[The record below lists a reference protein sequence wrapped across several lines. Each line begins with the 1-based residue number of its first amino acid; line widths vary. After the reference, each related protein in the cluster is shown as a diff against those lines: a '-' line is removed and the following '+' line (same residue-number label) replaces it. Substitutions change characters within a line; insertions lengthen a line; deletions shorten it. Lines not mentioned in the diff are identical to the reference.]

1 MNHDMTSDRARG
13 PLRDRQ
19 QAATRQAIIAAF
31 LDLARRENTVAISI
45 PAVARR
51 AGLSVRTVYRYFA
64 TKSDLQ
70 TAAALNHDQRARTAI
85 DASQIDRIDVGPYL
99 RQLWTGFAADI
110 PGVAAEHCTPAGR
123 DLRATRL
130 DSSRRIVRAALP
142 PVTADEVVD
151 LIVAMTSSSMFLEL
165 VDRMGHRPD
174 RAAAMVTELV
184 ELVVGEAAAAGANCT
199 GTEHEEDD
207 R

>member
-1 MNHDMTSDRARG
+1 MNHDMTSDRVAH

-31 LDLARRENTVAISI
+31 LDLARWENAVAISI
-45 PAVARR
+45 PAVASR

-85 DASQIDRIDVGPYL
+85 DASQIDRANVAAYL

-110 PGVAAEHCTPAGR
+110 PGVTAEHCTPAGR

-130 DSSRRIVRAALP
+130 AGSRSIVRAALP
-142 PVTADEVVD
+142 PGAADEVVD

-165 VDRMGHRPD
+165 VDRMGYRPD
-174 RAAAMVTELV
+174 RAAAMVTVLV
-184 ELVVGEAAAAGANCT
+184 ELVAGEAAAAGANRT
-199 GTEHEEDD
+199 GTEHGRDD

>member
-1 MNHDMTSDRARG
+1 MNHDVTSDRVAH

-31 LDLARRENTVAISI
+31 LDLARRENAVAISI
-45 PAVARR
+45 PAVASR

-70 TAAALNHDQRARTAI
+70 TAAALNHDQRARTAV
-85 DASQIDRIDVGPYL
+85 DASQIDRANVGTYL

-110 PGVAAEHCTPAGR
+110 SGVTAEHCTPAGR

-130 DSSRRIVRAALP
+130 ASSRSIVRAALP
-142 PVTADEVVD
+142 PGAADEVVD
-151 LIVAMTSSSMFLEL
+151 LVVAVTSSSMFLEL

-174 RAAAMVTELV
+174 RAAAMIAGLV
-184 ELVVGEAAAAGANCT
+184 EVVAGEAAAAGANCT
-199 GTEHEEDD
+199 GTDHEGDD